1 MDTTRLQVSNNEQ
14 YTYNCW
20 VQWNMENKTQ
30 SIPPLQ
36 SINPYF
42 NQKEKTDQGKHG
54 QRENYKNRRQ
64 PSQKIYSDI
73 LSTVRPMFEA
83 AGMATMSS
91 NRRGDQLV
99 WSTITKKVRNK
110 LNDQQPMTR

>member
-1 MDTTRLQVSNNEQ
+1 
-14 YTYNCW
+14 
-20 VQWNMENKTQ
+20 MENKTQ

-54 QRENYKNRRQ
+54 QRENYKNRRK
-64 PSQKIYSDI
+64 PNQKIYSDI

-83 AGMATMSS
+83 AGMATISS

-99 WSTITKKVRNK
+99 WSTIIKKVRNK
-110 LNDQQPMTR
+110 LNDQQPMTK